1 MLNQSHDVHVVVRS
15 ANERTTSVA
24 TRLACAQL
32 QSDHDISVIAE
43 VPFEAALR
51 ATYTIALDV
60 GRKWTMAL
68 DADILLA
75 PDAIA
80 GLIRAAELMPPH
92 YVQVQ
97 GRIWDKI
104 IGTYRPAGPRIYRTE
119 LLKRALEYVPEA
131 GSEIRP
137 ESYVLEQMGTLG
149 HPSRRVSPIL
159 GLHDF
164 EQYYRDLYRKSFVHA
179 KKHLVFMPNI
189 LQRCSYHLGG
199 DQDFLVVLKGL
210 WDGLMYRGSVSIDS
224 TRYLDSFHRA
234 QAELG
239 LEEKSKL
246 LDEKQFE
253 IGFPDYLRL
262 ATVEP
267 PPAFELED
275 LPLAA
280 QSNVEGLSRNLEE
293 RVIAVDLPREAPL
306 RRRQKLHRGWRLI
319 REGLGLRRER

>member
-1 MLNQSHDVHVVVRS
+1 
-15 ANERTTSVA
+15 
-24 TRLACAQL
+24 
-32 QSDHDISVIAE
+32 
-43 VPFEAALR
+43 
-51 ATYTIALDV
+51 
-60 GRKWTMAL
+60 MAL

-75 PDAIA
+75 PNAIVE
-80 GLIRAAELMPPH
+80 LIRAAELMPPH

-104 IGTYRPAGPRIYRTE
+104 LGMYRQAGPRIYRTE
-119 LLKRALEYVPEA
+119 LLQRALEYVPEA

-137 ESYVLEQMGTLG
+137 ELYVLEQMRKLE

-179 KKHLVFMPNI
+179 KKHLELVPHI
-189 LQRCSYHLGG
+189 VQRCSCNLAG
-199 DQDFLVVLKGL
+199 DSDFLVILKGL
-210 WDGLMYRGSVSIDS
+210 WDGLVYRGSVSIDS

-234 QAELG
+234 QAELR

-262 ATVEP
+262 ATLEP
-267 PPAFELED
+267 PPAFEFED
-275 LPLAA
+275 LPSAV
-280 QSNVEGLSRNLEE
+280 QSNLEGLSRNLEE
-293 RVIAVDLPREAPL
+293 RVIAVDVSREAPL
-306 RRRQKLHRGWRLI
+306 KRRQKLRRGWRLI
-319 REGLGLRRER
+319 RESLGLRRER

>member
-1 MLNQSHDVHVVVRS
+1 VSAQTGDVHVVVRS

-24 TRLACAQL
+24 TQLACAQL
-32 QSDHDISVIAE
+32 QPDHDISVIAE

-60 GRKWTMAL
+60 GKKWTMAL

-80 GLIRAAELMPPH
+80 ELIRAAELMPPH

-119 LLKRALEYVPEA
+119 LLKLALEYVPEA

-137 ESYVLEQMGTLG
+137 ESYVLEQMGKLG
-149 HPSRRVSPIL
+149 FPSRRVSPIL

-179 KKHLVFMPNI
+179 KKHLVFLPNI

-199 DQDFLVVLKGL
+199 DQDFLVILKGL

-262 ATVEP
+262 ATHEP
-267 PPAFELED
+267 PPVFELED
-275 LPLAA
+275 IPSAA
-280 QSNVEGLSRNLEE
+280 QSNLEGLSRNLEE
-293 RVIAVDLPREAPL
+293 RMIAVDLPREAPL
-306 RRRQKLHRGWRLI
+306 NRRQKLHRGWRLI

>member
-1 MLNQSHDVHVVVRS
+1 MLNQPHHVHVVVRS

-24 TRLACAQL
+24 TQLACAQL
-32 QSDHDISVIAE
+32 QSDHDVSVITE

-51 ATYTIALDV
+51 ATYATGLAV
-60 GRKWTMAL
+60 GKKWTMAL

-75 PDAIA
+75 PNAIVE
-80 GLIRAAELMPPH
+80 LTRAAELMPLH

-104 IGTYRPAGPRIYRTE
+104 LGMYRQAGPRVYRTG
-119 LLKRALEYVPEA
+119 LLRRALEYVPEA

-137 ESYVLEQMGTLG
+137 ESYVLQQMGKRG
-149 HPSRRVSPIL
+149 HPSRRVSPVV

-164 EQYYRDLYRKSFVHA
+164 EQHYRDLYRKSFVHA
-179 KKHLVFMPNI
+179 KKHLDLVPHI
-189 LQRCSYHLGG
+189 VQRCSCNLDG
-199 DQDFLVVLKGL
+199 DTDFLVILKGL
-210 WDGLMYRGSVSIDS
+210 WDGLLYRGSVSIDS

-234 QAELG
+234 QADLR
-239 LEEKSKL
+239 LEEKSEL
-246 LDEKQFE
+246 LDGKQFE

-262 ATVEP
+262 ATHEP

-275 LPLAA
+275 LPSAT
-280 QSNVEGLSRNLEE
+280 QSNLEGLSRNLEE

-306 RRRQKLHRGWRLI
+306 KRRQKLHRGWRLI

>member
-1 MLNQSHDVHVVVRS
+1 MLNQPHDVHVVVRS

-24 TRLACAQL
+24 TQLACAQL

-60 GRKWTMAL
+60 GKKWTMAL

-80 GLIRAAELMPPH
+80 ELIRAAELMPPH

-137 ESYVLEQMGTLG
+137 ESYVLEQIGKLG
-149 HPSRRVSPIL
+149 FPSRRVSQIL

-179 KKHLVFMPNI
+179 KKHLVFVPNI
-189 LQRCSYHLGG
+189 LQRCSYYLGG

-262 ATVEP
+262 ATHEP
-267 PPAFELED
+267 PPAFEFED
-275 LPLAA
+275 LPSAA

>member
-1 MLNQSHDVHVVVRS
+1 
-15 ANERTTSVA
+15 
-24 TRLACAQL
+24 
-32 QSDHDISVIAE
+32 
-43 VPFEAALR
+43 
-51 ATYTIALDV
+51 
-60 GRKWTMAL
+60 MAL

-80 GLIRAAELMPPH
+80 ELIRAAELMPPH

-137 ESYVLEQMGTLG
+137 ESYVLEQMGKLG
-149 HPSRRVSPIL
+149 FPSRRVSQIL

-179 KKHLVFMPNI
+179 KKHLVFVPNI
-189 LQRCSYHLGG
+189 LQRCSYYLGG

-210 WDGLMYRGSVSIDS
+210 WDGLLYRGSVSIDS

-234 QAELG
+234 QADLR
-239 LEEKSKL
+239 LEEKSEL
-246 LDEKQFE
+246 LDGKQFE

-262 ATVEP
+262 ATHEP

-275 LPLAA
+275 LPSAA
-280 QSNVEGLSRNLEE
+280 QSNLEGLSRNLGQ